1 MALNRIIS
9 FEVALNLK
17 FEPSVLHNVNY
28 PAWDKNNIQV
38 SVLREDLVHPFINGN
53 KWRKLKYNLIDF
65 EASGKKTL
73 LTFGGAYSN
82 HLVACAAA
90 AKEKQI
96 NSIGIIRGEEVVN
109 DYLNFMRSCGMK
121 LYFVSRSDY
130 RNKKNEEYIL
140 ELLTELIAKKI
151 IDDINDV
158 FIIPE
163 GGANA
168 AAVKGVAEI
177 MDEVPHDTEYIICA
191 CGTGATVAGLSK
203 NLLPHQKVIGI
214 SLLKAEGYLEKE
226 IENLRGDL
234 KKITIINDYH
244 FGGYAKKNKMLV
256 DFMDGFYLKTKIP
269 SEPVYTGKFFFAVD
283 DLIRKNYFKKGSK
296 VTVIHTGGIFNFDS
310 LFR

>member
-9 FEVALNLK
+9 FLVALNLK

-73 LTFGGAYSN
+73 LTFGGVYSN

-109 DYLNFMRSCGMK
+109 DYLNFMCSCGMK
-121 LYFVSRSDY
+121 LFFISRSDY

-140 ELLTELIAKKI
+140 ELLNELIANKI
-151 IDDINDV
+151 INDVSDV

-168 AAVKGVAEI
+168 AAVKGASEI
-177 MDEVPHDTEYIICA
+177 MDEVRHDTQCIVCA

-214 SLLKAEGYLEKE
+214 SVLKAEGYFENE
-226 IENLRGDL
+226 IENLGGDL
-234 KKITIINDYH
+234 KNITIINDYH
-244 FGGYAKKNKMLV
+244 FGGYAKRNKTLT
-256 DFMDGFYLKTKIP
+256 DFIDNFYLKTKIP
-269 SEPVYTGKFFFAVD
+269 SEPVYTGKLFFAVE
-283 DLIRKNYFKKGSK
+283 DLIRINYFKSGSK
-296 VTVIHTGGIFNFDS
+296 VTLIHTGGVFNF
-310 LFR
+310 